1 MSDVSFKAKIRP
13 VTVSE
18 FTKHRMLTFH
28 KVDYPWTANETVKA
42 KRAYTTDI
50 YDCTA
55 GGIIDRKNKKV
66 VMFHICP
73 TQKDNADFDNIEKH
87 IMGLVDEVSN
97 DLSGFLV
104 GSLDMFRDSSMMFK
118 KLHRMLKNH
127 NIPTTILRGTKEQ
140 RTDILYNAKKDE
152 WLVTNHNINQKIHN
166 GQNTPETIL
175 SDSFDEFVLSN
186 EDTLM

>member
-18 FTKHRMLTFH
+18 FTKSRMLTLH
-28 KVDYPWTANETVKA
+28 KVDYPWTAKETVKA
-42 KRAYTTDI
+42 KKAYTTDI

-55 GGIIDRKNKKV
+55 GGIVDKHNKNV

-73 TQKDNADFDNIEKH
+73 TQKENFNFDNIEKQ
-87 IMGLVDEVSN
+87 IMELVDKGSS

-104 GSLDMFRDSSMMFK
+104 GSLDLFRDSSMMFK

-127 NIPTTILRGTKEQ
+127 NIQTTILRGTKEE
-140 RTDILYNAKKDE
+140 RTDILYNAQKDE

-166 GQNTPETIL
+166 NLKSPKSIL
-175 SDSFDEFVLSN
+175 SESFDEVILSSKD
-186 EDTLM
+186 EL

>member
-1 MSDVSFKAKIRP
+1 MSYVSFKAKIRP

-18 FTKHRMLTFH
+18 FTRHRMLTFH

-42 KRAYTTDI
+42 TKAYTTDI

-55 GGIIDRKNKKV
+55 GGIVDSHNNV

-73 TQKDNADFDNIEKH
+73 TQKENSDFDNIEKH
-87 IMGLVDEVSN
+87 IMGMVDEGN
-97 DLSGFLV
+97 NNLSGFLV
-104 GSLDMFRDSSMMFK
+104 GSLDLFRDSSMMFK

-175 SDSFDEFVLSN
+175 SDSFDEVILSN
-186 EDTLM
+186 KDTLM